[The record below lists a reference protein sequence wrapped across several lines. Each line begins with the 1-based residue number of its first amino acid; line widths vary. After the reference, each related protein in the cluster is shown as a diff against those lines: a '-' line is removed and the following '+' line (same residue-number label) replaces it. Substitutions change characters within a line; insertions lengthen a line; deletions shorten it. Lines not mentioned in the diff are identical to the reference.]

1 MKLSLKKY
9 IESYERI
16 LVTGGGGFIGGSMI
30 RTLLSE
36 TNTKIC
42 NFDKMGYCSDFSGID
57 NLIKNESS
65 EDKMNLSSRYVFFKG
80 DLINKEKLE
89 NVFIKFKPKLVLH
102 FAAESHVDRSIDDP
116 ENFINSNI
124 IGTFNLL
131 EIIRKNNF
139 KDLTSDNYGIKL
151 IHISTD
157 EVFGS
162 IDYPSSFKETSPYD
176 PRSPYS
182 ASKASSDHLVNAW
195 HHTYGLETIIT
206 NCCNNYGPWQFPEKL
221 IPLSIL
227 KALNNTNIPIYGDG
241 QNIRDWIFIED
252 HISALL
258 HVVAYGQS
266 GSRYCIGS
274 SNEITNLELVEK
286 LCNLLDKFDL
296 RKDKYSNLITFVSD
310 RAGHDKRYS
319 IDYSLLVSELGWE
332 PSFKLD
338 EGLTKTIEW
347 YLKNLNWCYK
357 VMKKSNFKGERLGKN
372 LLSSNF

>member
-1 MKLSLKKY
+1 MKSSLKKY
-9 IESYERI
+9 IESYKRI

-57 NLIKNESS
+57 NLINNESS
-65 EDKMNLSSRYVFFKG
+65 KDKINLSSRYLFFKG
-80 DLINKEKLE
+80 DLINKKQLE
-89 NVFIKFKPKLVLH
+89 EIFIKFKPKLVLH
-102 FAAESHVDRSIDDP
+102 FAAESHVDRSIDNP

-124 IGTFNLL
+124 IGTYNLL
-131 EIIRKNNF
+131 EIIRKNKLIN
-139 KDLTSDNYGIKL
+139 LSSDNSGIKL

-162 IDYPSSFKETSPYD
+162 IEYPNSFNERTPYD

-195 HHTYGLETIIT
+195 HHTYGLETIST

-221 IPLSIL
+221 IPLSII
-227 KALNNTNIPIYGDG
+227 KALNNNNIPIYGDG
-241 QNIRDWIFIED
+241 KNIRDWIFIED

-258 HVVAYGQS
+258 HVAAYGQI
-266 GSRYCIGS
+266 GKRYCIGS

-286 LCNLLDKFDL
+286 ICNILDELELK
-296 RKDKYSNLITFVSD
+296 KEKYSNLITFVSD

-319 IDYSLLVSELGWE
+319 IDNSLITSELGWK
-332 PSFKLD
+332 PSFKFD
-338 EGLTKTIEW
+338 EGLKQTIKW
-347 YLKNLNWCYK
+347 YLNNLNWCNK
-357 VMKKSNFKGERLGKN
+357 VMKKTNFKGERLGKKVI
-372 LLSSNF
+372 